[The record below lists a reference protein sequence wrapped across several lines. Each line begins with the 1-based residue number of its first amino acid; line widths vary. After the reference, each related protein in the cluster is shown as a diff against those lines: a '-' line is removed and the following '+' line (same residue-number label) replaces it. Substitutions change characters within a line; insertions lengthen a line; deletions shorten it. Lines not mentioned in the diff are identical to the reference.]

1 VHFARH
7 RSGIVACRR
16 ATRRTLSIDVTDM
29 PDQIFRT
36 RQAAPLYRLI
46 APCPADTLGPWATAF
61 PDYDE
66 VVGYS
71 SLGHFFLRAAATQE
85 YIVLY
90 PLRGAA
96 KSYGEYDS
104 VEAFEAE
111 VLQDEGFTAY
121 VLRPDHVDEI
131 AARLG
136 ALGDDE
142 VYIPAPFP
150 FLGGSDAPETYQKG
164 DVWVFAA
171 LVAQMGG
178 LGE

>member
-1 VHFARH
+1 M
-7 RSGIVACRR
+7 
-16 ATRRTLSIDVTDM
+16 L
-29 PDQIFRT
+29 DQIFRK
-36 RQAAPLYRLI
+36 RQGAPLYRLI
-46 APCPADTLGPWATAF
+46 TPCPADTLGPWATAF

-96 KSYGEYDS
+96 KSYGDYDTL
-104 VEAFEAE
+104 EAFEAE
-111 VLQDEGFTAY
+111 VLKDPDFAAY
-121 VLRPDHVDEI
+121 VLRPEHVDEI

-142 VYIPAPFP
+142 VYIPEPYP
-150 FLGGSDAPETYQKG
+150 FLGGSDAPETYHKG
-164 DVWVFAA
+164 DVWVFAQV
-171 LVAQMGG
+171 VAHMGG